1 MKLRALFIVLFSL
14 WACVS
19 PAGQAV
25 LDEKS
30 LSHTKRAYKA
40 EFLATLS
47 RLMGKEIDPDDPK
60 AIQAAEA
67 FFAVDAAKSYAF
79 TRIHGMALEFCPD
92 DTALKAAMERYQSA
106 AKILIAL
113 GEMYYAEGFKFIVGD
128 RTMAKTGRE
137 LSDAL
142 NDMLAGIEQEYRNAT
157 PQEVRDKCHESSNA
171 LTALADF
178 YGGSDAIPAASGDA
192 APE

>member
-1 MKLRALFIVLFSL
+1 MKSRALLIVLFSL
-14 WACVS
+14 WACAS
-19 PAGQAV
+19 PGGQAV

-30 LSHTKRAYKA
+30 LSNTKRAYKV

-47 RLMGKEIDPDDPK
+47 RLMGKEIAADDPK

-79 TRIHGMALEFCPD
+79 TRIHGVALQFCAD
-92 DTALKAAMERYQSA
+92 DDALKAAMERYKSA

-113 GEMYYAEGFKFIVGD
+113 GEMYYGEGFEFIVGD
-128 RTMAKTGRE
+128 QTMAKTGRE

-142 NDMLAGIEQEYRNAT
+142 NEMLAGIEQEYRNAT
-157 PQEVRDKCHESSNA
+157 PQEVQNRCHESRNA

-178 YGGSDAIPAASGDA
+178 YGGGDTIPASGDA
-192 APE
+192 TPE